1 MNTSLRILPQRRP
14 SYNGNN
20 RLKQLGFAIDYEAW
34 QIEEILR
41 CTEDPIYFIETYCK
55 IVSLDRGLVP
65 FTLYDC
71 QKEKVHTILNNRK
84 VILMEG
90 RQQGKTITSAA
101 CILWYTLFQDNK
113 TVAILANKAAAAREV
128 LSRYQGMYENL
139 PLWLQQGVK
148 EWNKGSIE
156 LENGSKVFTA
166 ATAAS
171 GIRGKSV
178 NWLYIDEAAII
189 PNNIAE
195 EFFTSTYPTIM
206 AGETTK
212 VLMSSTP
219 LGYNHFWKFW
229 NDSEQG
235 INDFVR
241 LYIPYTAIPG
251 RDEKWAD
258 EQRGVLGDVKFTQEV
273 LCHFLGSSYTLIDAK
288 TLGNMSPRSYV
299 YSNNDFDVIE
309 EPIRGEKDAAGN
321 IVRPDNTYVIC
332 ADTSRGVG
340 GDYHAF
346 TVVDITTTPYR
357 VVAKYRN
364 NRVAPVLYPS
374 FIHTVAKNY
383 NNAFVLVEINDN
395 GQQVADILY
404 NEMEYENLL
413 FVNRDTQI
421 GQMVGGGFGR
431 HGQTQNGVRT
441 DKKVKRIGCSMLK
454 TLIESGRLEA
464 MDRDIIAEFST
475 FVEDNKGTY
484 SADEGYH
491 DDLVMTLVLFAW
503 LTTNTYFRE
512 LTDMNIRTSLFE
524 NQIRQIESELT
535 PFGFIDDGSG
545 SDEPKYVYEAGDLWT
560 VEKRAENWL

>member
-1 MNTSLRILPQRRP
+1 MLQIKRP

-20 RLKQLGFAIDYEAW
+20 RLKQLGFAMEFEAW
-34 QIEEILR
+34 QIEELLR
-41 CTEDPIYFIETYCK
+41 CAEDPIYFIETYCK
-55 IVSLDRGLVP
+55 IVSLDKGLVP
-65 FTLYDC
+65 FKLYEC
-71 QKEKVHTILNNRK
+71 QKNKVLTILNNRK

-90 RQQGKTITSAA
+90 RQQGKTITSSA

-189 PNNIAE
+189 PNNVAE
-195 EFFTSTYPTIM
+195 DFFTSTYPTIM

-212 VLMSSTP
+212 VLLSSTP

-235 INDFVR
+235 LNDFVN
-241 LYIPYTAIPG
+241 LFIPYTAIPG
-251 RDEKWAD
+251 RDDKWAE
-258 EQRGVLGDVKFTQEV
+258 EQRAILGDVKFSQEV
-273 LCHFLGSSYTLIDAK
+273 LCTFLGSSYTLLDAG
-288 TLGNMSPRSYV
+288 TLSKFSPVSYV
-299 YSNNDFDVIE
+299 YSKDSLDVIA
-309 EPIRGEKDAAGN
+309 EPVRGTRDADGKVVA
-321 IVRPDNTYVIC
+321 PDHNYVLV

-346 TVVDITTTPYR
+346 TVIDISETPYR

-364 NRVAPVLYPS
+364 NKVAPVLYPS
-374 FIHTVAKNY
+374 IIHTVARNY
-383 NNAFVLVEINDN
+383 NNAHVLIEINDN
-395 GQQVADILY
+395 GQQVADIMY
-404 NEMEYENLL
+404 NELEYENLL
-413 FVNRDTQI
+413 FVNRDSQVGQI
-421 GQMVGGGFGR
+421 VGGGFGR
-431 HGQTQNGVRT
+431 HGVTQNGVRT
-441 DKKVKRIGCSMLK
+441 DKKVKRVGCSMLK
-454 TLIESGRLEA
+454 TLIESGRLRVE
-464 MDRDIIAEFST
+464 DRDIIAEFST
-475 FVEDNKGTY
+475 FIEKKDSY
-484 SADEGYH
+484 AADEGYH

-503 LTTNTYFRE
+503 LTTNAYFRD
-512 LTDMNIRTSLFE
+512 LNDINIRNSLFE
-524 NQIRQIESELT
+524 QQIQQIESELT
-535 PFGFIDDGSG
+535 PFGFIDDGRG
-545 SDEPKYVYEAGDLWT
+545 ETEPRYILEDGDLWT